1 MAVHEFNIIPRFGEL
16 DPYNHVNHAVYVAYF
31 EAARCV
37 ALEHIAMALPDLEAR
52 GIQIVVTQLDVR
64 FKLPATARDKLL
76 VETEV
81 IEVRR
86 ASSRWGQRVLREEDG
101 AVLVTAEVVAGVC
114 DTNGKPMRPP
124 ADLMEALA
132 TLDRPSEA

>member
-1 MAVHEFNIIPRFGEL
+1 MAVHHFSIIPRFGEL

-37 ALEHIAMALPDLEAR
+37 ALEDIGMALPDLEAR

-64 FKLPATARDKLL
+64 FRQPATARDRLV

-81 IEVRR
+81 LEVRR
-86 ASSRWGQRVLREEDG
+86 ASSRWGQRVIRESDG
-101 AVLVTAEVVAGVC
+101 APLVTGEVVAGVC
-114 DTNGKPMRPP
+114 DSKGKPMRPP
-124 ADLMEALA
+124 ADLMEALS
-132 TLDRPSEA
+132 TLGRPADE

>member
-1 MAVHEFNIIPRFGEL
+1 
-16 DPYNHVNHAVYVAYF
+16 
-31 EAARCV
+31 
-37 ALEHIAMALPDLEAR
+37 MALPDLEAR